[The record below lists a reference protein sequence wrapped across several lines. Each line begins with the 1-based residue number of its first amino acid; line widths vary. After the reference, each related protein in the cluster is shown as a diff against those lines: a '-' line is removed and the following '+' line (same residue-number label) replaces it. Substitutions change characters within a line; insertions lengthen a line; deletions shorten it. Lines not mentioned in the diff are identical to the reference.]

1 MIEASAIDGRLLAV
15 SGLGAFCTALVVAAS
30 IARYWNRL
38 LPDHPNSRS
47 LHDRPISRAGGLAI
61 LAGAG
66 VGISLTL
73 LGLEGGDGGAGG
85 AAPGSSW
92 LAPLAAGAGVLCLV
106 SLVDDARGA
115 PIWLRLTVQT
125 AVAAALVAAGFRID
139 DFVLPGI
146 EAGTSLVV
154 GGLFSALLIVW
165 FVNLYNF
172 MDGMDGIAAG
182 MAVFGFGAFAWLS
195 LPFEDPAFI
204 GLALA
209 MACAAAGFL
218 PFNFPPARIF
228 MGDNGAT
235 LLGLVAG
242 AMALRADR
250 AGYFPLWISI
260 LVFSPFVVDATIT
273 LVRRILRSERIWEA
287 HLTHYY
293 QRATVSGF
301 GRRRVVLTEYALM
314 LGCAASA
321 WLALAYPTMQWSLI
335 AAWAIAYTL
344 VARTIDRQE
353 RRRR

>member
-1 MIEASAIDGRLLAV
+1 MIEAPPIDLRLLML
-15 SGLGAFCTALVVAAS
+15 SGFGAFCTALIAAGWIS
-30 IARYWNRL
+30 ARGDRF
-38 LPDHPNSRS
+38 LPDHPNARS
-47 LHDRPISRAGGLAI
+47 LHDHPISRAGGLAI

-66 VGISLTL
+66 VGISSML
-73 LGLEGGDGGAGG
+73 LGLDEAALGGG
-85 AAPGSSW
+85 GSSASW
-92 LAPLAAGAGVLCLV
+92 LPPLAAGALALCLV
-106 SLVDDARGA
+106 SLIDDAFGT
-115 PIWLRLTVQT
+115 PISLRLAVQI
-125 AVAAALVAAGFRID
+125 AVAVGLVAQGFRLD
-139 DFVLPGI
+139 DFALPGLDARANLLL
-146 EAGTSLVV
+146 AGA
-154 GGLFSALLIVW
+154 FSTLLIVW

-182 MAVFGFGAFAWLS
+182 MAVFGFGAFALLS
-195 LPFEDPAFI
+195 FPSGDPLFI
-204 GLALA
+204 GLASA

-218 PFNFPPARIF
+218 PFNFPPARLF

-242 AMALRADR
+242 AMALHADR

-273 LVRRILRSERIWEA
+273 LIRRMLRLERIWEA

-301 GRRRVVLTEYALM
+301 SRRRVVLTEYALM

-321 WLALAYPTMQWSLI
+321 WTALSYPMLQWTLI
-335 AAWAIAYTL
+335 AVWAAVYAV
-344 VARTIDRQE
+344 VARTINEKE

>member
-1 MIEASAIDGRLLAV
+1 MIEASAIDLRLLTV
-15 SGLGAFCTALVVAAS
+15 SGFGALGTALIVAAW
-30 IARYWNRL
+30 IARRGTRF

-47 LHDRPISRAGGLAI
+47 LHDHPISRAGGLAI
-61 LAGAG
+61 FAGAG

-73 LGLEGGDGGAGG
+73 LGSDGAGVGGDSDA
-85 AAPGSSW
+85 SW
-92 LAPLAAGAGVLCLV
+92 LPPLAAGAVALCLV

-115 PIWLRLTVQT
+115 PVLLRLTVQV
-125 AVAAALVAAGFRID
+125 AVAVGLVVQGFRID
-139 DFVLPGI
+139 DFALPGLD
-146 EAGTSLVV
+146 AGTNPLVA
-154 GGLFSALLIVW
+154 GAFSALLIVW

-182 MAVFGFGAFAWLS
+182 MAVFGFGAFALLS
-195 LPFEDPAFI
+195 LPSGDLPFI

-273 LVRRILRSERIWEA
+273 LIRRIVRFERIWEA

-321 WLALAYPTMQWSLI
+321 WSALCYPMMQWPLI
-335 AAWAIAYTL
+335 AVWTMTYAV
-344 VARTIDRQE
+344 VACTINLKE